1 MKPGSILIDGF
12 ARITAG
18 RDSWRGH
25 STIPRHRHVE
35 PYAALFLS
43 GGYEESGSFGRYRV
57 QAGQVLLHRMFDAH
71 VDHFHLSGACVLNLR
86 LDEEPEFGLGS
97 VADPDA
103 IARLAE
109 EDPGAA
115 TAIRKQ
121 QLQPLESPAVDWPDQ
136 LARDLLENPGCRL
149 DAWAE
154 RHGLV
159 PETLSRGFRKVFATS
174 PAGFRVEARTRDALA
189 RIARGVAPLAVVAA
203 EGGFADQAHMTRA
216 VRALTGQPPGY
227 WRRSNRF
234 KTA

>member
-12 ARITAG
+12 AGITAG

-35 PYAALFLS
+35 PYAALILS

-86 LDEEPEFGLGS
+86 LDEEPDFALGS
-97 VADPDA
+97 VPDPDA

-115 TAIRKQ
+115 TAILKQ
-121 QLQPLESPAVDWPDQ
+121 QLQPLESPAGDWPDQ

-154 RHGLV
+154 QHGLV

-227 WRRSNRF
+227 WLRSNRF